1 MRRGFWLAALLPM
14 LNGCYIPPDNG
25 GYGYGQPG
33 YPPGGY
39 GQPEYVQPGYGQ
51 PAYDPYAAYPGY
63 GEYNGV
69 PSMMESGV
77 SVPLVLFGGE
87 WGFYD
92 SGRRWH
98 RAPEGISRHME
109 ERQRGGGG
117 FHSNEGPR
125 GGGGFH
131 SNEAP
136 RGGGF
141 GQPRQEGRP
150 GGERFG
156 GPAAFRPAEPQRSMQ
171 QAAPV
176 HSAPSPAAAAPAA
189 QPRGPEHE
197 RTRGCPT
204 GHNC

>member
-1 MRRGFWLAALLPM
+1 MRRGLWLAALLPM
-14 LNGCYIPPDNG
+14 LSGCYIPPDNG
-25 GYGYGQPG
+25 GYGYAQPG

-39 GQPEYVQPGYGQ
+39 GQPEYAQPGYGQ

-63 GEYNGV
+63 SEYNGV
-69 PSMMESGV
+69 PSLMESGAP
-77 SVPLVLFGGE
+77 VPLVLFGGE
-87 WGFYD
+87 WGYRD
-92 SGRRWH
+92 SERRWH

-109 ERQRGGGG
+109 ERQRGGGE
-117 FHSNEGPR
+117 FHRDEG
-125 GGGGFH
+125 
-131 SNEAP
+131 P

-156 GPAAFRPAEPQRSMQ
+156 GPAAFRPAEQQRSMP

-176 HSAPSPAAAAPAA
+176 HAAPPPAAAPAP
-189 QPRGPEHE
+189 QPRAPEHV

-204 GHNC
+204 GQNC